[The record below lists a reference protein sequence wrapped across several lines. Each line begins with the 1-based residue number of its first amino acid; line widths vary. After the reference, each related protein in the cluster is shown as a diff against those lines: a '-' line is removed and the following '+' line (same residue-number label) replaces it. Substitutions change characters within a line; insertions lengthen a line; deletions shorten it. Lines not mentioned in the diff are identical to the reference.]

1 MACLTLVGGGVVGRK
16 RTRPSPLRG
25 LCVLMPR
32 LTWAAVSACLSRPD
46 TPRRGLP
53 AAAAPA
59 VRLPPDRTDPVLV
72 LFSFKGGRRRDY
84 CGQKCAKQ
92 KCLDYDRDGEGGV
105 GLASMSSTDGS
116 DPMGGCGGFGALTDV
131 FGMCRQCPPSAGGG
145 GDRQAVATAATL
157 QGRDSSGGGASR
169 RLAAARVVRHS
180 GRGGAEIF
188 LSEALRLS
196 VVSKFTNRNLLA
208 TYVQ

>member
-1 MACLTLVGGGVVGRK
+1 MLDFGGGGVVGRK

-145 GDRQAVATAATL
+145 ATGKQSPPL
-157 QGRDSSGGGASR
+157 QLCKDEIPPGAGQPAIGCRAGGAAQR
-169 RLAAARVVRHS
+169 Q
-180 GRGGAEIF
+180 GGC
-188 LSEALRLS
+188 
-196 VVSKFTNRNLLA
+196 
-208 TYVQ
+208 

>member
-1 MACLTLVGGGVVGRK
+1 MLDFGGGGGRK

-131 FGMCRQCPPSAGGG
+131 FGMCRQCPPSAGGR
-145 GDRQAVATAATL
+145 GDRASSRHRCNSARTRFL
-157 QGRDSSGGGASR
+157 RGRGQPAIGCRAGGAAQR
-169 RLAAARVVRHS
+169 Q
-180 GRGGAEIF
+180 GGC
-188 LSEALRLS
+188 
-196 VVSKFTNRNLLA
+196 
-208 TYVQ
+208 

>member
-1 MACLTLVGGGVVGRK
+1 MGRK

-157 QGRDSSGGGASR
+157 QGRDSSGGGAAGDGLPR
-169 RLAAARVVRHS
+169 GWCGTAA
-180 GRGGAEIF
+180 GGGAEIF

-196 VVSKFTNRNLLA
+196 VVSKFANRNLLA

>member
-105 GLASMSSTDGS
+105 GLASTTDRQ
-116 DPMGGCGGFGALTDV
+116 CVLTDV

-145 GDRQAVATAATL
+145 GATGQAVATAATL

-188 LSEALRLS
+188 LSEALRLL
-196 VVSKFTNRNLLA
+196 VVSKFANRNLLA